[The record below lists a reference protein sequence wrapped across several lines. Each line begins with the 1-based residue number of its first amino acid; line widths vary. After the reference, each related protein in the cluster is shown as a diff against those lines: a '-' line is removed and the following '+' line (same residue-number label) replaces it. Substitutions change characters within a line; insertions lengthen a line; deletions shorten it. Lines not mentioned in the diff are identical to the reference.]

1 MGDAMEEEQGLA
13 TNDKRDTDSLA
24 AESPAVVVV
33 VVPFVVAD
41 SEAGAAARVV
51 ETITDLGGVVMT
63 AIWFCCFFAGWRKA
77 CVCLAAVAADTFGT
91 ASKAAKI
98 PPPASWPPRRRRFA
112 VAVAVA
118 VVIGGMNGPRRTPW
132 ANKSKSSLVRQ

>member
-1 MGDAMEEEQGLA
+1 MEEEQGLA

-33 VVPFVVAD
+33 VVVVAPFVVAD

-63 AIWFCCFFAGWRKA
+63 AIWF
-77 CVCLAAVAADTFGT
+77 
-91 ASKAAKI
+91 
-98 PPPASWPPRRRRFA
+98 
-112 VAVAVA
+112 
-118 VVIGGMNGPRRTPW
+118 
-132 ANKSKSSLVRQ
+132 